1 MPFISIII
9 PLYNKEKFIEST
21 LKSVLNQSFTDYEI
35 LIINDGSTDS
45 SHEKVLQFKDS
56 RIRYFS
62 KENGGVSTARN
73 YGIKEA
79 TSDFITFIDADDYWY
94 PDFLKGMHQNIQQF
108 PKEKVFTVAI
118 EIETPNNTIP
128 AIYSI
133 ERTKN
138 QDCQI
143 VDYFQASSKESVIW
157 TSSAVFHKSIFSE
170 TGDFDINLK
179 SGQDTDLWI
188 RIGLLYPIVFSWK
201 ILARYV
207 YDRDSLSKKKEYI
220 ATKMDFSKFSKLE
233 KENPMLKKF
242 LDLNR
247 FSFAIK
253 CKLHNDQA
261 NFKRFYEGIDTSNL
275 SVKKKILLQLPP
287 ILLQLLLPIN
297 LFLVRIGL
305 NNSVF
310 K

>member
-1 MPFISIII
+1 MPFFSIII
-9 PLYNKEKFIEST
+9 PLYNKEKFIENT
-21 LKSVLNQSFTDYEI
+21 LKSVLNQTFTDYEI
-35 LIINDGSTDS
+35 LIVNDGSTDNS
-45 SHEKVLQFKDS
+45 LGRVLQFNDS
-56 RIRYFS
+56 RIKHFN

-79 TSDFITFIDADDYWY
+79 KSDYIAFIDADDYWY
-94 PDFLKGMHQNIQQF
+94 PDFLQEIFQNITHF
-108 PKEKVFTVAI
+108 PEHKVFTVAI

-128 AIYSI
+128 AVYSI
-133 ERTKN
+133 EKSKN

-143 VDYFQASSKESVIW
+143 VDYFDASNKESVIW
-157 TSSAVFHKSIFSE
+157 TSSAVFHKSIFKE
-170 TGDFDINLK
+170 IGDFDVNLK

-188 RIGLLYPIVFSWK
+188 RIGLKYPIVFSWK
-201 ILARYV
+201 IAARYV

-220 ATKMDFSKFSKLE
+220 ATKMDFSKFSGLE
-233 KENPMLKKF
+233 KTNPMLKKF

-253 CKLHNDQA
+253 CKLYNDRDSFNRFYNGI
-261 NFKRFYEGIDTSNL
+261 NFKNL
-275 SVKKKILLQLPP
+275 SVKKRILLKLPSFLLKQLVPV
-287 ILLQLLLPIN
+287 N